1 MSTAIYG
8 LAIPSQMEPF
18 AKAWANEAHFIEEM
32 IANDWTYAPV
42 TKSEIIGQFLD
53 EQEAREDVP
62 EAFMLFD
69 QGASEIIEYGNG
81 CLEVNYATAT
91 EAPTRFEFAC
101 EIWGHD
107 RYLSKVFR
115 SPAAAEAF
123 LATYRGHQ
131 WIAAARVL
139 RQCLEH

>member
-1 MSTAIYG
+1 MNTVYG

-18 AKAWANEAHFIEEM
+18 AKAWPNEDAFIKEM
-32 IANDWTYAPV
+32 IAGDWTYAPV
-42 TKSEIIGQFLD
+42 TKQEIIERYAS
-53 EQEAREDVP
+53 EQETREDVP
-62 EAFMLFD
+62 EAFVLFD
-69 QGASEIIEYGNG
+69 QGEHELIEHGNG
-81 CLEVNYATAT
+81 AVEVCYSTSA
-91 EAPTRFEFAC
+91 EAPSRFDFAC

-123 LATYRGHQ
+123 LATYSGHQ

-139 RQCLEH
+139 RECLEH